1 MFLKKII
8 PLLASAALLALSG
21 CSTNKVD
28 PYLGDE
34 PSYIYAKGHT
44 SLQHGDD
51 NDALAAY
58 QSLDSQYPFNTY
70 TQKGDIESVYAY
82 YDNDNP
88 AMSITAASRY
98 LKVYPGD
105 ANADY
110 AYYMMGVVDFENGR
124 GFLQKY
130 FPYTMSEHNADN
142 YITAFNYFNTVVT
155 QYPNSPYAP
164 DARRRMIYL
173 NNTLAQYQLNAAYFS
188 YQQTAYVAAI
198 ARAKGILINYPA
210 APQTEG
216 ALQLMI
222 ESYNKL
228 GLTDLA
234 SSTTEVL
241 TLNYGANAPT
251 VYVPQP

>member
-1 MFLKKII
+1 MFLKKT
-8 PLLASAALLALSG
+8 ALLFPCIALLFLAA

-28 PYLGDE
+28 PYLGDD
-34 PSYIYAKGHT
+34 PSYIYAKGHH

-51 NDALAAY
+51 NDALTAY
-58 QSLDSQYPFNTY
+58 QSLDSQYPFNPY
-70 TQKGDIESVYAY
+70 TKKGDLESIYAY

-105 ANADY
+105 PHADY

-130 FPYTMSEHNADN
+130 FPYNMAEHNAAS
-142 YITAFNYFNTVVT
+142 YTTSFNYFSTVLT
-155 QYPNSPYAP
+155 QYPKSPYAF

-173 NNTLAQYQLNAAYFS
+173 NNTLAQYQLNTAYFS
-188 YQQTAYVAAI
+188 YQQKAYVATI
-198 ARAKGILINYPA
+198 ARAENVLMNYPTS
-210 APQTEG
+210 PQIEG

-222 ESYNKL
+222 ESYNAL

-234 SSTTEVL
+234 NSTTTVL
-241 TLNYGANAPT
+241 KHNFGDNAATTYTP
-251 VYVPQP
+251 

>member
-1 MFLKKII
+1 MSLKKIA
-8 PLLASAALLALSG
+8 PLILCALLLLLTA

-34 PSYIYAKGHT
+34 PSYIYAKAHYD
-44 SLQHGDD
+44 LQHGD
-51 NDALAAY
+51 NNNALIGY
-58 QSLDSQYPFNTY
+58 QSLDSQYPFNAY
-70 TQKGDIESVYAY
+70 TQKGDLESIYAY

-98 LKVYPGD
+98 LKVYPTD

-130 FPYTMSEHNADN
+130 FPYIMAEHDADN
-142 YITAFNYFNTVVT
+142 YTSAFNYFSTVVT
-155 QYPNSPYAP
+155 QYPKSPYAT

-173 NNTLAQYQLNAAYFS
+173 NNTLAQYQLNTAYFS
-188 YQQTAYVAAI
+188 YQQKAYVATI
-198 ARAKGILINYPA
+198 ARAENVLMNYPMT
-210 APQTEG
+210 PQTEG

-222 ESYNKL
+222 ESYNAL

-234 SSTTEVL
+234 NSTATVL
-241 TLNYGANAPT
+241 KYNFGDNAATTYTP
-251 VYVPQP
+251 